1 MAKTLTERF
10 SLAGAVTICE
20 ARVVAV
26 RALLLI

>member
-10 SLAGAVTICE
+10 LLAGVVTISE
-20 ARVVAV
+20 ARVVVV